1 MVTASQLWSWVL
13 QAGSLAGVASL
24 AWHTWQAW
32 EKSRDRLGLSVSRAG
47 DQTLEVFITFRPK
60 SHHAGL
66 EARVRVIDPPDG
78 KVALLEPTR
87 SESLQTAIRNAMSEM
102 QAGELAKGRLLQW
115 AGDEEGLYRARALVI
130 TSAGPD
136 GELRARLRVEIWT
149 TGYPRQLLAITKR
162 VSGMD

>member
-1 MVTASQLWSWVL
+1 
-13 QAGSLAGVASL
+13 
-24 AWHTWQAW
+24 
-32 EKSRDRLGLSVSRAG
+32 
-47 DQTLEVFITFRPK
+47 
-60 SHHAGL
+60 
-66 EARVRVIDPPDG
+66 
-78 KVALLEPTR
+78 
-87 SESLQTAIRNAMSEM
+87 MSEM